1 MNLYLRDKEKYQEG
15 VDFGIK
21 AERALADQK
30 LQAERERA
38 KKEAISTAR
47 SFLGITSP
55 EIIASNFG
63 ISVEEL
69 LEQQPYDNT
78 PKV

>member
-15 VDFGIK
+15 VL
-21 AERALADQK
+21 AERALANQE

-38 KKEAISTAR
+38 NRELQAERERADQRLNNTLQS
-47 SFLGITSP
+47 
-55 EIIASNFG
+55 IASKFH

-69 LEQQPYDNT
+69 LDQQPHNNT
-78 PKV
+78 PKA

>member
-15 VDFGIK
+15 VL

-38 KKEAISTAR
+38 DKKLQKT
-47 SFLGITSP
+47 LQGIATKFNIP
-55 EIIASNFG
+55 
-63 ISVEEL
+63 VEEL
-69 LEQQPYDNT
+69 LEQQPHDNI
-78 PKV
+78 PKA

>member
-1 MNLYLRDKEKYQEG
+1 MNLYLRDKEKFQEG
-15 VDFGIK
+15 VL
-21 AERALADQK
+21 AERARANRE

-38 KKEAISTAR
+38 KIEALSIAR

-63 ISVEEL
+63 ISVEKL